1 MNQMEWIKELIDSE
15 NKILE
20 SGIVDSNPE
29 YKKQRLV
36 VKSTLDLLLELKT
49 QFTEVTQMYNELKP
63 TPQSKIKIY
72 TIAQTHSDFM
82 LFRNGYKMIFT
93 MKEPGVIEIR
103 FNFIGSQLISSIHS
117 IESKVNSKIL
127 DDQKLILQVK
137 PFDEVTWT
145 YNGAEFKTESM
156 VKYYLNLFVRE
167 SLN

>member
-20 SGIVDSNPE
+20 SGVVDTNPE
-29 YKKQRLV
+29 YRKQRLV
-36 VKSTLDLLLELKT
+36 VKSTLDLLLDLKAR
-49 QFTEVTQMYNELKP
+49 FTETTQMYNELKP

-117 IESKVNSKIL
+117 IESKVNSKIF
-127 DDQKLILQVK
+127 DDQKLQLQVK

-145 YNGAEFKTESM
+145 FNGSEFKAEYL

>member
-1 MNQMEWIKELIDSE
+1 MNQMEWIQELIDSE

-20 SGIVDSNPE
+20 SGIVDVNPE

-36 VKSTLDLLLELKT
+36 VKSTLDLLHSLKDK
-49 QFTEVTQMYNELKP
+49 FTEVTQLYNELKP

-72 TIAQTHSDFM
+72 SIAQTHSDFM

-93 MKEPGVIEIR
+93 MNEPGVIDIR

-117 IESKVNSKIL
+117 IESKVNSKIF
-127 DDQKLILQVK
+127 DDQKLQVQVK
-137 PFDEVTWT
+137 PFEQITWT
-145 YNGAEFKTESM
+145 FNGAEFNVDYL
-156 VKYYLNLFVRE
+156 VKFYLNLFVRE

>member
-1 MNQMEWIKELIDSE
+1 MSQLEWIKELIDSE

-20 SGIVDSNPE
+20 SGIVDANPE

-36 VKSTLDLLLELKT
+36 VKSTLDLLINLKT
-49 QFTEVTQMYNELKP
+49 QFTEVTQMYNEFKP

-72 TIAQTHSDFM
+72 SIAQTHSDFM

-93 MKEPGVIEIR
+93 MKEPGIIDIR

-117 IESKVNSKIL
+117 IETKVNSKIF
-127 DDQKLILQVK
+127 DDQKLQLQVR
-137 PFDEVTWT
+137 PFDEVVWT
-145 YNGAEFKTESM
+145 FNGAEFKVEFL

>member
-1 MNQMEWIKELIDSE
+1 MNQLEWIQELIDSE

-29 YKKQRLV
+29 YKRQRLV
-36 VKSTLDLLLELKT
+36 VKSTLDLLHSLKNQFTDAT
-49 QFTEVTQMYNELKP
+49 QFYNEIKP

-93 MKEPGVIEIR
+93 MKEPGTIEIR
-103 FNFIGSQLISSIHS
+103 FNFIGSQMISSVHS
-117 IESKVNSKIL
+117 VESKVNSKL
-127 DDQKLILQVK
+127 FDDQKLHLQVK
-137 PFDEVTWT
+137 PFEEVTWLF
-145 YNGAEFKTESM
+145 NGSEFKVEFL
-156 VKYYLNLFVRE
+156 VKFYLNLFVRE

>member
-1 MNQMEWIKELIDSE
+1 MNQLEWIQELIDSE

-20 SGIVDSNPE
+20 SGIVDANPE

-36 VKSTLDLLLELKT
+36 VKSTLDLLHNLKD
-49 QFTEVTQMYNELKP
+49 QFTEVTQMYNEVKP
-63 TPQSKIKIY
+63 TPNSKIKVY

-93 MKEPGVIEIR
+93 MKEPGTIEIR

-117 IESKVNSKIL
+117 VESKVNSKIF
-127 DDQKLILQVK
+127 DDQKLQIQVR
-137 PFDEVTWT
+137 PFDEVIWT
-145 YNGAEFKTESM
+145 FNGAEFKLEFL
-156 VKYYLNLFVRE
+156 VKFYLNLFVRE

>member
-1 MNQMEWIKELIDSE
+1 MNQMDWINELIESE

-36 VKSTLDLLLELKT
+36 VKSTLDLLFELKA
-49 QFTEVTQMYNELKP
+49 QFTEATQLYNELKP

-93 MKEPGVIEIR
+93 MKEPGTVEIR
-103 FNFIGSQLISSIHS
+103 FNFIGSQLISSVHAV
-117 IESKVNSKIL
+117 ESKVNSKIF
-127 DDQKLILQVK
+127 DDQKLQIQVR
-137 PFDEVTWT
+137 PFDEVIWT
-145 YNGAEFKTESM
+145 FNGSEFKVDYL
-156 VKYYLNLFVRE
+156 VKFYLNLFVRE

>member
-1 MNQMEWIKELIDSE
+1 MIQLDWIQELIDSE

-20 SGIVDSNPE
+20 SGIVDANPE

-36 VKSTLDLLLELKT
+36 VKSTLDLLHALKD
-49 QFTEVTQMYNELKP
+49 QFTDVTQMYNEFKP
-63 TPQSKIKIY
+63 TPQGKIKIY

-103 FNFIGSQLISSIHS
+103 FNFIGSQLISSVHS
-117 IESKVNSKIL
+117 VESKVNSKIF
-127 DDQKLILQVK
+127 DDQKLQLQVK
-137 PFDEVTWT
+137 PFEEVTWLF
-145 YNGAEFKTESM
+145 NGAEFKVEFL